1 MLNNETFFPTE
12 LAVTTKIEEVMQH
25 DFSPRVDIT
34 PTQLEEFS
42 LTFPMRNSRLSQAIV
57 ALKTKDLLSN

>member
-12 LAVTTKIEEVMQH
+12 LAVTKIEEVMQH
-25 DFSPRVDIT
+25 DLSPRVEIT

-57 ALKTKDLLSN
+57 ALKTRDLLSN